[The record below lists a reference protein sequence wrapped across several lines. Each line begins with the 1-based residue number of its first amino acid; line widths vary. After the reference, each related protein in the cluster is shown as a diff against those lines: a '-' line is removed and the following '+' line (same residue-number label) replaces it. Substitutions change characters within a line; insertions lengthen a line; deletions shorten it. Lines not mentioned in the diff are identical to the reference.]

1 MLYNHSGTRSML
13 MKVHPKGQVVIPVEL
28 RRRLG
33 IDVGDLLEVEIS
45 ADEGGVTLRRPATGA
60 ARHLAG
66 SLRAFAEG
74 QAFPSEELIGEALR
88 KGLARRG

>member
-1 MLYNHSGTRSML
+1 ML
-13 MKVHPKGQVVIPVEL
+13 MKVHPKGQVVIPVEV

-45 ADEGGVTLRRPATGA
+45 ADESRITLRRPERGE

-66 SLRAFAEG
+66 SLRAFAAG
-74 QAFPSEELIGEALR
+74 RPFPSEAVLADAFR
-88 KGLARRG
+88 RGLARRV